1 MKRILIFL
9 VVGALAIGDALA
21 QKASPSVT
29 ATSDAE
35 TKPIRYYPPNIIYV
49 HAGYCTSWISS
60 CGLTSSARPGYEVG
74 ITDRIRVGRRLP
86 FYLRT
91 GADFISK
98 GYEINGFDD
107 SRTTLNYI
115 QIPVEAD
122 YTISLNERFALIPFA
137 GLYYAVGVSGKRK
150 VNGKKTDIFSNEGGF
165 SRHDA
170 GLSCGVDAT
179 FHRFVIGVNYH
190 IGLVNIDKTDTMY
203 GDNSNKVGYKNVR
216 NRCFVIGIGFNF

>member
-1 MKRILIFL
+1 MTRLYIPVDSLGCGTFSHLCGSSRFYCVRLWDKMIKPIISEYIMKRILIFL
-9 VVGALAIGDALA
+9 VVGALAIEDALA

-60 CGLTSSARPGYEVG
+60 CGLTSSARPGYKVG

-98 GYEINGFDD
+98 GYEINGFD
-107 SRTTLNYI
+107 S
-115 QIPVEAD
+115 P
-122 YTISLNERFALIPFA
+122 
-137 GLYYAVGVSGKRK
+137 
-150 VNGKKTDIFSNEGGF
+150 
-165 SRHDA
+165 
-170 GLSCGVDAT
+170 
-179 FHRFVIGVNYH
+179 
-190 IGLVNIDKTDTMY
+190 
-203 GDNSNKVGYKNVR
+203 
-216 NRCFVIGIGFNF
+216 